1 VGSIP
6 TFGIYLGRGA
16 GKPELER
23 RSGAP
28 RALDANLSSVAF
40 DDRLDDRQAEAGPAI
55 PERSARVPAI
65 ASLRARADAIRTAE
79 LARLERHLFDLG

>member
-1 VGSIP
+1 
-6 TFGIYLGRGA
+6 
-16 GKPELER
+16 
-23 RSGAP
+23 
-28 RALDANLSSVAF
+28 VAF